1 MTMFAITML
10 AILITMLLAL
20 SRAALGPT
28 VYDRILALNMFGT
41 KTILLICVAG
51 FLYGRP
57 DWLDIALV
65 YGLVNFT
72 GTIAV
77 CKYVRYGNLAGDEQR
92 HNR

>member
-1 MTMFAITML
+1 MFAIAML
-10 AILITMLLAL
+10 AIMITMLMALA
-20 SRAALGPT
+20 RAALGPT

-41 KTILLICVAG
+41 KTILLIAVAG
-51 FLYGRP
+51 FLNGRP

-77 CKYVRYGNLAGDEQR
+77 CKYVRYGNLAADDERPTQ
-92 HNR
+92 